1 MAGCWK
7 IFSSVLKSSQNF
19 TGGGVWVLSGFLQLL
34 SEAGMLTNS
43 PRTVSNLAIF
53 RKTLATFRSQVV
65 LDAGRAVV
73 AARIEV

>member
-1 MAGCWK
+1 MAGGKK
-7 IFSSVLKSSQNF
+7 ILLLDLTSSQDF

-73 AARIEV
+73 AARI